1 MPRMCDVTVKRPLTD
16 EGLLRYDEAI
26 TEAKDWLLRLGRLR
40 STGFMWICDQSA
52 VANGKCE
59 YHQETS

>member
-1 MPRMCDVTVKRPLTD
+1 MPRMCDVIVKRPLTD
-16 EGLLRYDEAI
+16 EGIR
-26 TEAKDWLLRLGRLR
+26 LLRLGRLR
-40 STGFMWICDQSA
+40 STGIMWFCDQSA